1 MSQTQLNCKIDGRYS
16 PQIVGS
22 SMRTTLVSMTKS
34 PERNAERGVCERE
47 MEGVGIELLH
57 PETFVLTRHLLPRV
71 IKAGKI

>member
-1 MSQTQLNCKIDGRYS
+1 MRIMHNCKEG
-16 PQIVGS
+16 P
-22 SMRTTLVSMTKS
+22 
-34 PERNAERGVCERE
+34 PEEDAERGVCERE